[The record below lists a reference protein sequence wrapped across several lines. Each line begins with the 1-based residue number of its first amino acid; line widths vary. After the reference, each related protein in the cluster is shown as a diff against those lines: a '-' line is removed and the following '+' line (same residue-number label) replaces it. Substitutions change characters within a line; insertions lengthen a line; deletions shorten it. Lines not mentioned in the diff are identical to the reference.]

1 MKNRNVFFALALAIL
16 LLVFGVWLLTFFRS
30 TLVTKRLAAEDA
42 GTSKQSFAA
51 PSGQPFFNPPRP
63 EDAPESIRAEVML
76 GYKIMTETKKYAG
89 EYVNNDLS
97 CTSEMVFRLLPL

>member
-30 TLVTKRLAAEDA
+30 TLVTKRLAAEDV

-51 PSGQPFFNPPRP
+51 PSGQPF
-63 EDAPESIRAEVML
+63 SIRRAL
-76 GYKIMTETKKYAG
+76 RTRRKASGRK
-89 EYVNNDLS
+89 
-97 CTSEMVFRLLPL
+97 